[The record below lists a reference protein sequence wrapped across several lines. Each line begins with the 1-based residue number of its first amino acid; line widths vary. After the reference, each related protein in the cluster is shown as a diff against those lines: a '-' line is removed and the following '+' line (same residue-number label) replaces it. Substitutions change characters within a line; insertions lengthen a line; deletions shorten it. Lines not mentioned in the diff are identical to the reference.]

1 MSTQHPHRIEDKS
14 EQTAAAPPQQ
24 QRTRAAQEAHAE
36 AERLMVQIDAALQ
49 AVANSRDE
57 GQDLDTCADRLE
69 RYARDLSVALR
80 ELARERRLAA
90 KDTAA

>member
-1 MSTQHPHRIEDKS
+1 MSTQHTHQVEDKN
-14 EQTAAAPPQQ
+14 EQNNAAAP
-24 QRTRAAQEAHAE
+24 RTRAAQEAHAE
-36 AERLMVQIDAALQ
+36 AERLTTQIGVALQ

-57 GQDLDTCADRLE
+57 GQDLEVCADRLE

-90 KDTAA
+90 KDAA

>member
-1 MSTQHPHRIEDKS
+1 MSTQHPHRIEDKNEPNATTLPRS
-14 EQTAAAPPQQ
+14 
-24 QRTRAAQEAHAE
+24 RAAQEAHAE
-36 AERLMVQIDAALQ
+36 AERLMVQIDAALH

-57 GQDLDTCADRLE
+57 GQDLDACADRLE